1 MGSNPIPENE
11 IFSILFLRSGSCAV
25 RHIFS
30 ICILVRTTL
39 HHILFTYLIKH
50 TNPLQLLIPTTSVL
64 RITKE
69 KVARI
74 IPNAVGVCT
83 RDERHVFGSL
93 LSRDSTYKLMTH
105 VWKATKAP
113 ELAVP
118 KPEVCE
124 LYLSLC
130 MSIYHSS
137 ICPSSSVFVCVED
150 ECSVAAY
157 PLSLFY
163 SLKDYKFSI
172 FFLFLYFLRILDL

>member
-118 KPEVCE
+118 KPEVCV
-124 LYLSLC
+124 LSLSIYLSISL
-130 MSIYHSS
+130 Y
-137 ICPSSSVFVCVED
+137 VN
-150 ECSVAAY
+150 
-157 PLSLFY
+157 LSFIHL
-163 SLKDYKFSI
+163 SI
-172 FFLFLYFLRILDL
+172 FIGFCLCGRRMLCSCLPAFSLLFS